1 MPIYESYT
9 LYVAGRTTDVS
20 RAVPNYE
27 SYTLH
32 RAHPC
37 SSTCHHLWCTT
48 FTYGAP
54 PGTYSTPSVVS
65 YAVPPAVAPAV
76 TYMGE
81 AASVAPAS
89 ATTYGAAP
97 AMTYLAPPAVTYE
110 GSFSCCTRCNLH
122 GRGINAAQGFDVISA
137 SPYLRAIQT
146 AQPLADSCELSI
158 CIEDGLAEV
167 HHVIGSIPT
176 PVQ

>member
-1 MPIYESYT
+1 M
-9 LYVAGRTTDVS
+9 
-20 RAVPNYE
+20 
-27 SYTLH
+27 
-32 RAHPC
+32 
-37 SSTCHHLWCTT
+37 
-48 FTYGAP
+48 
-54 PGTYSTPSVVS
+54 
-65 YAVPPAVAPAV
+65 

-89 ATTYGAAP
+89 AITYGAAP
-97 AMTYLAPPAVTYE
+97 ALTYLAPPAVTYE
-110 GSFSCCTRCNLH
+110 APSHVGPAVTYMGEASMQR
-122 GRGINAAQGFDVISA
+122 RGVDVISA

-167 HHVIGSIPT
+167 HHGIGSIRT